1 MADVKIVTRRGE
13 LAGPNSED
21 GHDQRRGIHTV
32 YLADESSGQD
42 DAGNYRKQR
51 VVSFMKGRNDAV
63 PAQLLEQQRAAGFC
77 K

>member
-1 MADVKIVTRRGE
+1 MSDVRIVTQRGE
-13 LAGPNSED
+13 LVDPDSED
-21 GHDQRRGIHTV
+21 GHDHRRGIHTA

-51 VVSFMKGRNDAV
+51 VVAFMKGRNDAV
-63 PAQLLEQQRAAGFC
+63 PTQLLEQLRRAGLC